1 MKNTK
6 RFVSLMVVLM
16 MIAALFPAMPKKEVR
31 ADVENVIAHDPDELR
46 EYLQKDGDVNIKLAD
61 AVFYSQ
67 YPNWDSYR
75 RMRKQY
81 PESEFEGDMPVWAEL
96 GSGVKT
102 LDLNGRLLEVEVDDL
117 KAQQA
122 FLFQIPF
129 GAKLVVNDSR
139 GTGEIFF
146 NGYMYAATKGTAG
159 LHEAALK
166 YEQHRN
172 GFWVRGGELEFN
184 GGTLVGG
191 RSKKRYLGYGIQSGL
206 YAECFDTAGQGR
218 YDGEARQQISCCGI
232 YMSDGKTVINGGTI
246 EGRGYQQLGY
256 VLERGHVDVKGYM
269 DDPMWW
275 ESSLSYE
282 SNSAILAHG
291 GVLTINNGRI
301 VGRGNANAV
310 DINYKEATAVIRGGT
325 FEVYELDNIIIP
337 GPFFTNEDDFQYIK
351 YPLIEPVFLS
361 LVSCEVSGGRLGV
374 SKSYIDFPEVNVIQ
388 DGVKLDKPE
397 EIDPYFA
404 KKIEISPRDD
414 KDIELYNYT
423 YGEPV
428 NKTIA
433 WDGTSDL
440 FVTADAPAYWP
451 TSEIPF
457 NKEDGRLVRFMSA
470 RAQSSKSV
478 GVTAG
483 ISIGGMT
490 VSSGGESVGIE
501 KYLLTNDILDTDTQ
515 KLSFNIKYLKP
526 DGLAAGDSFMITVIW
541 SDNLYDATKNPSLS
555 QTNSTSFVV
564 EIHEAVNILQHP
576 QSETVTEK
584 GTNVTLTAKAENAKG
599 AYWTKTNAY
608 GQQVV
613 DGGTFDPSTGVAKLP
628 VEVKENAGYVCHFVG
643 ELNEVSTN
651 MAGLSIVAT
660 PVLAEDE
667 IREVEWSALISPC
680 YFTASLAA
688 SGDCIAQRWYYKQN
702 LEDEWTQLQPVEGK
716 RSLYMRNT
724 LAVVNPN
731 EDEDNGYYRLE
742 GDYRLADGSVV
753 TVRTGAY
760 HVTVVDAFTS
770 DTVTSLNIA
779 GMPELYCGDQAPS
792 SGTLTALLKTDD
804 ERMTITKFEW
814 NESDLDSAGNFKC
827 SYTRFKMTIT
837 NPPYKIGFVDNGEGN
852 GIFMVTIDGREYP
865 VYGTVDTTAHGVEVE
880 GYWPTDDVVDEVFF
894 ENASFDLHQGDTVSI
909 ELDPTVVCHK
919 RHQEAGLNHT
929 SVVRYALY
937 APETFP
943 LPEGLTLDTET
954 GVISGTV
961 TQEPSISGFTVYVDC
976 YVDDSENC
984 SRTPVTFYVLKEM
997 EKMILPTKKAE
1008 IIHQHEYGAWADTG
1022 DGATHKHVCS
1032 CGDEKVQPHVWDEG
1046 VVTVAPTTTAEG
1058 QITYTCKDCG
1068 ASYTDKLDKLT
1079 LEKVEETAAT
1089 CQLSGVKAHYVDP
1102 DSGKIYEDAEGKILI
1117 ENIDTLLLPMEK
1129 HSWGDWVVTKEA
1141 TPEEPGE
1148 ETRTCSTCG
1157 EKETR
1162 TLSYVDPAKNDGMI
1176 YRIVSNSDS
1185 WTSGDLVITV
1195 KRNVDDSTCF
1205 SHFRGVAVDGYPLKR
1220 DEEYSAVAG
1229 STVITIPEVTMKR
1242 ITKGSHTVT
1251 ITFDDG
1257 KIEMTLNVDPKT
1269 EDGAGTPANGNA
1281 GTNKALTARPKTGDI
1296 AGKEQSLAKVF
1307 LILSGVAGAAFLV
1320 LEKKKKHEA

>member
-1 MKNTK
+1 MINTK
-6 RFVSLMVVLM
+6 RFVSLMIVLM

-31 ADVENVIAHDPDELR
+31 ADVENVIAHNPDELR

-81 PESEFEGDMPVWAEL
+81 PESEFEGEMPVWAEL

-102 LDLNGRLLEVEVDDL
+102 LDLNGRLLEVEVDNL
-117 KAQQA
+117 QA
-122 FLFQIPF
+122 RQGFLFKIPY
-129 GAKLVVNDSR
+129 GAKFVVNDSR

-166 YEQHRN
+166 YAQHRN
-172 GFWVRGGELEFN
+172 GFWVDGGELEFN

-191 RSKKRYLGYGIQSGL
+191 RSKEQYIGYALDADS
-206 YAECFDTAGQGR
+206 YNANFEKPGQGR
-218 YDGEARQQISCCGI
+218 YDGMCRQQINCTGI
-232 YMSDGKTVINGGTI
+232 FMTTGSTVINGGTI
-246 EGRGYQQLGY
+246 EGRGYERLAY
-256 VLERGHVDVKGYM
+256 ILEREYEDVKGYM

-275 ESSLSYE
+275 EYTLYQTPATAIEAAGGSL
-282 SNSAILAHG
+282 
-291 GVLTINNGRI
+291 VINNGRI
-301 VGRGNANAV
+301 VGRGNANALSAG
-310 DINYKEATAVIRGGT
+310 DTYSTVIRGGS
-325 FEVYELDNIIIP
+325 FECYGLDNVIVP
-337 GPFFTNEDDFQYIK
+337 GPFFTDERDFEYIE
-351 YPLIEPVFLS
+351 YPLIEPVILS
-361 LVSCEVSGGRLGV
+361 NYDERLRRGWLGV
-374 SKSYIDFPEVNVIQ
+374 KETYLDRSQVEVFIDGE
-388 DGVKLDKPE
+388 
-397 EIDPYFA
+397 
-404 KKIEISPRDD
+404 KIEESQKWDIFLKGKIQISPRAD

-423 YGEPV
+423 YDEPV
-428 NKTIA
+428 DKTII

-457 NKEDGRLVRFMSA
+457 NKENGRLVRFMSA

-501 KYLLTNDILDTDTQ
+501 KFLLTADILNTDTQ
-515 KLSFNIKYLKP
+515 KMSFNIKNLKP
-526 DGLAAGDSFMITVIW
+526 DGMGAGDSFMVTVIW

-564 EIHEAVNILQHP
+564 EIKEGVTVLQHP
-576 QSETVTEK
+576 QSERVTEK
-584 GTNVTLTAKAENAKG
+584 GTNVTLTAKAENAKS

-608 GQQVV
+608 GNQLVE
-613 DGGTFDPSTGVAKLP
+613 GGTFDPATGVAKLS

-643 ELNEVSTN
+643 EFSEVSTN
-651 MAGLSIVAT
+651 MAGLSILAT

-667 IREVEWSALISPC
+667 IREVEWSSLISPC
-680 YFTASLAA
+680 YFTAALPA
-688 SGDCIAQRWYYKQN
+688 SGECITQRWYYKQN
-702 LEDEWTQLQPVEGK
+702 LEDEWTQLQEVEGK
-716 RSLYMRNT
+716 RSFYLRNT

-792 SGTLTALLKTDD
+792 SDTLTALLKTDD

-814 NESDLDSAGNFKC
+814 NESDLDSAGNFKN

-894 ENASFDLHQGDTVSI
+894 ENASFDLYQGDTVSI

-919 RHQEAGLNHT
+919 RHQEAGLNHI

-937 APETFP
+937 APGTFP

-997 EKMILPTKKAE
+997 EKMILPTRKAE
-1008 IIHQHEYGAWADTG
+1008 IIHQHEYGAWVDTG

-1046 VVTVAPTTTAEG
+1046 VVTVAPTTTTEG

-1068 ASYTDKLDKLT
+1068 ASYTDKLDKLM

-1117 ENIDTLLLPMEK
+1117 ENIETLLLPMEK

-1148 ETRTCSTCG
+1148 ETRTCSSCG

-1162 TLSYVDPAKNDGMI
+1162 ALHYVDPAKKDGML
-1176 YRIVSNSDS
+1176 YRIVSNSDN

-1205 SHFRGVAVDGYPLKR
+1205 SHFRGVDVDGYPLKR

-1229 STVITIPEVTMKR
+1229 STVITIPEATMKR

-1257 KIEMTLNVDPKT
+1257 KIEMTLNVDPQAETDGKT
-1269 EDGAGTPANGNA
+1269 GANNG
-1281 GTNKALTARPKTGDI
+1281 LTLRPKTGDI
-1296 AGKEQSLAKVF
+1296 AGSEHSLAKFF
-1307 LILSGVAGAAFLV
+1307 LILSAISAAGVFV
-1320 LEKKKKHEA
+1320 LEKRRRHRME

>member
-6 RFVSLMVVLM
+6 RFVSLMIVLM

-117 KAQQA
+117 QA
-122 FLFQIPF
+122 RQGFLFKIPY
-129 GAKLVVNDSR
+129 GAKFVVNDSR

-166 YEQHRN
+166 YAQHRN
-172 GFWVRGGELEFN
+172 GFWVDGGELEFN

-191 RSKKRYLGYGIQSGL
+191 RSKEQYIGYAL
-206 YAECFDTAGQGR
+206 EAGQYNANFEKPGQSR
-218 YDGEARQQISCCGI
+218 YDGMCRQQINCIGI
-232 YMSDGKTVINGGTI
+232 FMTTGSTVINGGTI
-246 EGRGYQQLGY
+246 EGRGYEQLLY
-256 VLERGHVDVKGYM
+256 ILEREYADVKGYM
-269 DDPMWW
+269 DNPMWW
-275 ESSLSYE
+275 VGTLHDSRA
-282 SNSAILAHG
+282 SAIKATG
-291 GVLTINNGRI
+291 GSLVINNGRI
-301 VGRGNANAV
+301 VGRGNANAISV
-310 DINYKEATAVIRGGT
+310 GSTYSTVIRGGS
-325 FEVYELDNIIIP
+325 FECFSLDKIIVP
-337 GPFFTNEDDFQYIK
+337 GPFFTDERDFEYIE
-351 YPLIEPVFLS
+351 YPLIEPVIISTANLTHG
-361 LVSCEVSGGRLGV
+361 SGHLGV
-374 SKSYIDFPEVNVIQ
+374 SETDLDRSQVDVAIDGEKLEETQKWDTFQKSKIQ
-388 DGVKLDKPE
+388 
-397 EIDPYFA
+397 IT
-404 KKIEISPRDD
+404 PRAE

-792 SGTLTALLKTDD
+792 SDTLTALLKTDD

-929 SVVRYALY
+929 SVVRYALF

-1117 ENIDTLLLPMEK
+1117 ENIETLLLPMEK

-1162 TLSYVDPAKNDGMI
+1162 ALSYVDPAKNDGMI

-1220 DEEYSAVAG
+1220 DKEYSAVAG

-1281 GTNKALTARPKTGDI
+1281 GTNKALTARPKTGDV

-1320 LEKKKKHEA
+1320 LEKKKKHEAE